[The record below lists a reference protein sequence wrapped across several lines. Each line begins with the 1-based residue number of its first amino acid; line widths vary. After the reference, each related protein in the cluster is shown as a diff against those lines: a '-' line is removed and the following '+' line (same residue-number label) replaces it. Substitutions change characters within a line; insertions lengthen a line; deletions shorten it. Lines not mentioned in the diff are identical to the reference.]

1 MKLYIMKQSA
11 IDYLK
16 ENMRIYY
23 INYYRQA
30 ENDWIY
36 ELFEYNPFE
45 LFMEIP
51 DFKLA
56 PYKDKKGEMDIE
68 NCKILFTNLMKI
80 SESQASDERLWA
92 GLCNSTFYKY
102 CRMRWDYASKKQTTP
117 DKDADAILSRFF
129 FKGTYRSGFYRNT
142 LAKCWWVGHGT
153 YQNVPGNK
161 FELLDALGADD
172 LSTKITDLFYS
183 NTFASN
189 PTIIKGI
196 CKGWKIFTDRGIK
209 LTVKEYF
216 RPALQYMNALGG
228 GILLDMLEEDEIKD
242 IFVDYITQ
250 LYNKGKNGEVFGKAD
265 NYYDEIDIE
274 ENEENEEN
282 EEENE
287 NILFMQEEN
296 AKEKSIV
303 ECDNADFGA
312 GLTTIGEGNNKDIKE
327 AQMLNKMIGK
337 PTEVACGCAVI
348 LHIVEQNRDIKYN
361 VPKEEGGANWY
372 AIYKYML
379 GKRIGEKFRL
389 QMKTYVI
396 KDISW

>member
-11 IDYLK
+11 VDYLK
-16 ENMRIYY
+16 ENMRTYY
-23 INYYRQA
+23 INYYRKVD
-30 ENDWIY
+30 NDWIY
-36 ELFEYNPFE
+36 ELFDYDPFE

-56 PYKDKKGEMDIE
+56 PYMKKKGEMDLE
-68 NCKILFTNLMKI
+68 NCKIMYTNLMRI

-102 CRMRWDYASKKQTTP
+102 CRMRWDYQIKKL
-117 DKDADAILSRFF
+117 KDPETDAEAIISRFF

-153 YQNVPGNK
+153 YQEIHGNK

-196 CKGWKIFTDRGIK
+196 CKGWKLFTDRGIK
-209 LTVKEYF
+209 LTTREYF

-228 GILLDMLEEDEIKD
+228 GILLDMLNEDEIEEV
-242 IFVDYITQ
+242 FVDYISQ
-250 LYNKGKNGEVFGKAD
+250 LYNKDKGEAVFVKTD
-265 NYYDEIDIE
+265 DFYDDIE
-274 ENEENEEN
+274 DEEDAE
-282 EEENE
+282 
-287 NILFMQEEN
+287 
-296 AKEKSIV
+296 V
-303 ECDNADFGA
+303 DNADIIFMQ
-312 GLTTIGEGNNKDIKE
+312 GNNVAEEAEESLSSEFGVGIKTVGAIQKKDLKE
-327 AQMLNKMIGK
+327 AQILNKVMGK
-337 PTEVACGCAVI
+337 PNKITCGCSVI
-348 LHIVEQNRDIKYN
+348 LHIVEDDRDVKYD
-361 VPKEEGGANWY
+361 VPKEKNGHDWY
-372 AIYKYML
+372 AIYNQML
-379 GKRIGEKFRL
+379 GKSIGESFKMRIR
-389 QMKTYVI
+389 TYII